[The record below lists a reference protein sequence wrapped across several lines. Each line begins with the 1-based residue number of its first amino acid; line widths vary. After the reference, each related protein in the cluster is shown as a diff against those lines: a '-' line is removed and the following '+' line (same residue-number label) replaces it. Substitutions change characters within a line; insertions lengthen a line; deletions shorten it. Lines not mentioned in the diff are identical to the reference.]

1 MNRDTLM
8 ERGPAGRP
16 HGIFLGSYVNNI
28 LHSSETSRP
37 IPIFPRF
44 RHGSVPFS
52 PRLSSNSV
60 FFLFLRKKQLD
71 FFFRA
76 VYGIAILRQ
85 TAQRD
90 GSSDPLRS
98 AVRDCLGYTVRSMR
112 RLFSMKPS
120 SAGRSSAFVCA
131 VLHRN
136 EFQTASPKRFVPP
149 DLPSG
154 ITAKGQ
160 KQ

>member
-1 MNRDTLM
+1 M
-8 ERGPAGRP
+8 RP
-16 HGIFLGSYVNNI
+16 PGILLVSHVNNI
-28 LHSSETSRP
+28 LQTCETSRP
-37 IPIFPRF
+37 FPIFPGF
-44 RHGSVPFS
+44 RRGAASFS
-52 PRLSSNSV
+52 PRLPSFSV

-120 SAGRSSAFVCA
+120 SAGRSSAFSCA